1 MELTKYI
8 TSEFLMMLFDLC
20 VAAGIYSTSV
30 CLIHCFFDDGVMLTK
45 NKFLVSCILLTCAE
59 TLNVFVPNHFGV
71 VVCYL
76 LLGGV
81 TLWKTKGRPVQ
92 RFFLLTVCFAML
104 TIVIFTLVQMCFY
117 CFGLNGL
124 GSGAKLPLVQ
134 YGISNAAMMA
144 FLLLLD
150 LYMYKQYISRNSTLM
165 FRMQDKVLT
174 FFYCIYMAAMLGV
187 FTELEEDQIVLAQD
201 NREVRV
207 IFMTITI
214 TAAMLIPILI
224 LRNRQTDYYNKLSEQ
239 HENFLEA
246 ELKASKQYREAQE
259 ETIAFRHDI
268 QNNLN
273 AVAVLMK
280 EGKYKEA
287 EHYLD
292 EMRTEVSA
300 LSPKVITGDEMLDSL
315 ISSKLTKLSE
325 QEIGFTI
332 NGIIDGG
339 LDWKPTEICSV
350 FANALDNAIEA
361 CRKVEVPAE
370 RFIELN
376 FKKSRTKR
384 LISIINSTADEIDC
398 DRLLTSAGS
407 VTTKKDK
414 QLHGYGIKNIR
425 KVIEKHD
432 GMMQLSCENGRFIME
447 FILTLPQQLQKQ

>member
-8 TSEFLMMLFDLC
+8 TTEFLMMLFDLC
-20 VAAGIYSTSV
+20 VAVGVYSTSV
-30 CLIHCFFDDGVMLTK
+30 CLIHCFFDDEIRLTK
-45 NKFLVSCILLTCAE
+45 NKFLISCILLTLTEA
-59 TLNVFVPNHFGV
+59 LHMLVNSILSIVI
-71 VVCYL
+71 CYML
-76 LLGGV
+76 IGAV
-81 TLWKTKGRPVQ
+81 TLWKIKRRLLQ
-92 RFFLLTVCFAML
+92 RFLLLITCFIML
-104 TIVIFTLVQMCFY
+104 TIVIFTMVEMFFY
-117 CFGLNGL
+117 CFELNGF
-124 GSGAKLPLVQ
+124 GSDANLTLVQ

-144 FLLLLD
+144 FLLMMD
-150 LYMYKQYISRNSTLM
+150 LYMYKQYISVNATLL

-174 FFYCIYMAAMLGV
+174 FFYCLYMVAMLSV
-187 FTELEEDQIVLAQD
+187 FTQLEKKQILLAQD
-201 NREVRV
+201 NQEIRF
-207 IFMTITI
+207 IFMSITI
-214 TAAMLIPILI
+214 SAAMLIPVLI

-246 ELKASKQYREAQE
+246 ELKASKQFREAQE

-273 AVAVLMK
+273 AVAMLMS

-287 EHYLD
+287 EQYLN

-332 NGIIDGG
+332 NGVIDGG

-361 CRKVEVPAE
+361 CGKVEVPDE

-384 LISIINSTADEIDC
+384 LITIINSTADEIDC
-398 DRLLTSAGS
+398 DKLLTTAGS
-407 VTTKKDK
+407 MTTKKDK

-432 GMMQLSCENGRFIME
+432 GMMQLSCENGKFIME